1 MPIEITELDGGL
13 GIFIRGWGISIEG
26 ELINELKKYLMQDKE
41 KLKKYRYSLSD
52 YSAITKADIST
63 KTVEL
68 TADFLLSIADINPD
82 IIAATVV
89 SQDFLFGLARMGEIL
104 RSKASWEEMV
114 FRNREDAEKWIKE
127 RVKKKYG
134 IETLTFT

>member
-1 MPIEITELDGGL
+1 MPIEIKELDGGL

-68 TADFLLSIADINPD
+68 TADFLLSIANINPD